1 MENEN
6 NKLFGFLEKF
16 LMGPLGTIAQLKVVR
31 GIMGAG
37 LATIPFTI
45 VGSMFLVFNVLPLTF
60 PFLENFFNATFF
72 RFSDLYMLAN
82 VMTMGLLALFFNIS
96 LGYEYSQIIAEEDE
110 LEMSGLNGA
119 LLSMFAFFMT
129 IPELIFEG
137 GFISQVTELT
147 DDTTIVSG
155 IRIGGGSIERLGTT
169 GIFTGIIMAIIAV
182 NLYKLCV
189 AKNWIIKLPE
199 EVPAGVS
206 RAFTALIPAFLVAF
220 VVILMNG
227 ILVVLNTDIF
237 QLIQIPFGFV
247 TDLTNT
253 WLGVMVIYFLV
264 HALWLVGI
272 HGANIIFA
280 LITPITLSN
289 LAANAAGANIPL
301 AGEFN
306 NAFVTVGG
314 SGATLLLTVFIAFLA
329 KSEQLKAIGKA
340 ALIPS
345 LFNINEPLVFGLP
358 LIYNPYLAI
367 PFFLAPMVSASIAY
381 FSISLG
387 LINPLIALLPW
398 PSPVGVGAYIG
409 TGGDWRAII
418 VALIGVVSAF
428 VIYYPFIKAYDKEL
442 VRQESGAAAETE
454 ADTAPATA

>member
-6 NKLFGFLEKF
+6 NKLFQLLEKF
-16 LMGPLGTIAQLKVVR
+16 LMGPLGAVAQLKVVR
-31 GIMGAG
+31 AIMGAG

-60 PFLENFFNATFF
+60 PFLENIFNATFF

-82 VMTMGLLALFFNIS
+82 TMTMGILALFFNVS
-96 LGYEYSQIIAEEDE
+96 LGYEYAQIIGEEDD
-110 LEMSGLNGA
+110 LNMNGLNGA
-119 LLSMFAFFMT
+119 LLAMFAFFMT

-137 GFISQVTELT
+137 GVVNTITSLT
-147 DDTTIVSG
+147 DEESIING
-155 IRIGGGSIERLGTT
+155 WRIGGSIERLGTT
-169 GIFTGIIMAIIAV
+169 GIFTGIIMAVLAV
-182 NLYKLCV
+182 RIYRLCV
-189 AKNWIIKLPE
+189 ARNWIIKLPD

-220 VVILMNG
+220 AVILING
-227 ILVVLNTDIF
+227 VLVVLNTDIF

-247 TDLTNT
+247 TELTST

-280 LITPITLSN
+280 LITPITLAN
-289 LAANAAGANIPL
+289 LSANAAGANIPL

-314 SGATLLLTVFIAFLA
+314 SGATLLMTFFIAFLA

-381 FSISLG
+381 FAISLE

-398 PSPVGVGAYIG
+398 PSPVGIGAYIG

-442 VRQESGAAAETE
+442 VRQEAGDAETDTETSAE
-454 ADTAPATA
+454 AVTA

>member
-6 NKLFGFLEKF
+6 NKLFQLLEKF
-16 LMGPLGTIAQLKVVR
+16 LMGPLGAIAQLKVVR
-31 GIMGAG
+31 AIMGAG

-60 PFLENFFNATFF
+60 PFLENFFNATFL

-82 VMTMGLLALFFNIS
+82 TMTMGLLVLFFNIG
-96 LGYEYSQIIAEEDE
+96 LGYEYSQIIVEEDD
-110 LEMSGLNGA
+110 LDMNGLNGA
-119 LLSMFAFFMT
+119 LLAMFAFFMT

-137 GFISQVTELT
+137 GVVSRVTEMT
-147 DDTTIVSG
+147 DETSIMEG
-155 IRIGGGSIERLGTT
+155 WRIAGGSIDRLSTT
-169 GIFTGIIMAIIAV
+169 GIFTGIIMAILAV

-189 AKNWIIKLPE
+189 YKKWIIKLPE

-220 VVILMNG
+220 TVILING
-227 ILVVLNTDIF
+227 VLVVLNTDIF
-237 QLIQIPFGFV
+237 QMIQIPFGFV
-247 TDLTNT
+247 TELTNT

-280 LITPITLSN
+280 LITPITLTN
-289 LAANAAGANIPL
+289 LASNAAGANIPL

-314 SGATLLLTVFIAFLA
+314 SGATLLMTFFIAFWA

-340 ALIPS
+340 AMIPS
-345 LFNINEPLVFGLP
+345 IFNINEPLVFGLP

-381 FSISLG
+381 FAIAME
-387 LINPLIALLPW
+387 LIDPLIALLPW

-409 TGGDWRAII
+409 TGGDWRAVI

-442 VRQESGAAAETE
+442 VRQETGAVDESAE
-454 ADTAPATA
+454 AVTA

>member
-1 MENEN
+1 MENED

-16 LMGPLGTIAQLKVVR
+16 LMGPLGKIAQLKVVR

-37 LATIPFTI
+37 MATIPFTI

-82 VMTMGLLALFFNIS
+82 ATTMGLLALYFNVS

-110 LEMSGLNGA
+110 LDMSGLNGA

-129 IPELIFEG
+129 IPELIFDNG
-137 GFISQVTELT
+137 VVSRVTEIT
-147 DDTTIVSG
+147 DEVNVVG
-155 IRIGGGSIERLGTT
+155 GWRIGGDGLERLGTT

-189 AKNWIIKLPE
+189 AKKWIIKLPE
-199 EVPAGVS
+199 EVPLGVS

-220 VVILMNG
+220 VVLIMNG
-227 ILVVLNTDIF
+227 VLVVLNTDIF
-237 QLIQIPFGFV
+237 QLIQVPFGFV
-247 TDLTNT
+247 TELTNT

-280 LITPITLSN
+280 LITPITLGN

-306 NAFVTVGG
+306 NAFVTIGG
-314 SGATLLLTVFIAFLA
+314 SGGTLLLTFFIAFLA

-340 ALIPS
+340 AMIPAV
-345 LFNINEPLVFGLP
+345 FNINEPLIFGLP
-358 LIYNPYLAI
+358 LIYNPFLAI

-381 FSISLG
+381 FAISLE
-387 LINPLIALLPW
+387 LINPIIALLPW
-398 PSPVGVGAYIG
+398 PSPVGIGSYIG
-409 TGGDWRAII
+409 TGGDWRAAI
-418 VALIGVVSAF
+418 VALLCAGAAF
-428 VIYYPFIKAYDKEL
+428 VIYYPFIKAYDKKL
-442 VRQESGAAAETE
+442 VLQEQGATE
-454 ADTAPATA
+454 